1 MYQFPHH
8 PFGIMPPLSSWN
20 ASLSLLSS
28 GTPLTKGIKNHPQKN
43 KNHQITQSYLHP
55 DHFFSVVSH
64 HHQTDN
70 TTTTKRKRKK
80 REREKKTNKKTPK
93 ENQAKELQQ
102 QHNICVVLCFW
113 VFFAWYRVAVDK
125 E

>member
-1 MYQFPHH
+1 LYPNT
-8 PFGIMPPLSSWN
+8 IK
-20 ASLSLLSS
+20 
-28 GTPLTKGIKNHPQKN
+28 LT
-43 KNHQITQSYLHP
+43 TQQQP
-55 DHFFSVVSH
+55 KERE
-64 HHQTDN
+64 
-70 TTTTKRKRKK
+70 KRERE